1 VEIKKKK
8 QLLMSQIF
16 DHALMSFSSVSEHIS
31 QGSLYTTTKYKT
43 KKIITAATMVEKKSL
58 GQPHPPPPNPK
69 ASASLTLD

>member
-43 KKIITAATMVEKKSL
+43 KKIIFDLKKSTREYIINL
-58 GQPHPPPPNPK
+58 K
-69 ASASLTLD
+69 KTKEKEY